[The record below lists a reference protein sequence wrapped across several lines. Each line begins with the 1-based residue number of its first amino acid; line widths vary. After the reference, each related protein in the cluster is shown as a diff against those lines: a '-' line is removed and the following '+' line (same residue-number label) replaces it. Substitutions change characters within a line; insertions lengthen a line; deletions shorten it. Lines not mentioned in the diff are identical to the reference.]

1 LKISSQKSDRNSMKQ
16 MNQRLVLQLIQGSG
30 PISRRD
36 ITRRTGLSAASVSGI
51 TNTLIESGLVYEIGE
66 AEELGRAGR
75 RAVLLRLNP
84 SAGLVIG
91 VKLGVYSI
99 SCVITDL
106 DANVL
111 HSTEHIFGSSN
122 ETTTPYNPDIT
133 IQTTIDTIDSLL
145 LKADIDP
152 RHLLGIGIGINGTV
166 DPDTGVAL
174 FAPHFGWHNV
184 PISEP
189 LAKRFDIPIFLEN
202 DARALTIAEQW
213 FGAGRE
219 VNHFAAAVIGYGI
232 GAGIVTNK
240 QIYRGSSGGAGEF
253 GHIILQKDGPL
264 CSCGNHGCLESLASI
279 PAIIRN
285 INAALDSGESSIL
298 SRKEK
303 QTIDTIAMAAEAGDA
318 LTIHVLE
325 TAGSW
330 LGLGVASLVNMFNP
344 EILVIHGEATTLGPY
359 YFDTMESVM
368 RRYTFN
374 GLGDS
379 LQVIYQN
386 GGNEIWARGAA
397 CVVLGSLFT
406 SHDYH
411 QKFSISLPGAPISKA
426 FQGGT
431 TG

>member
-133 IQTTIDTIDSLL
+133 IQITIDTIDSLL
-145 LKADIDP
+145 SKADIDP

-184 PISEP
+184 PIAEP

-264 CSCGNHGCLESLASI
+264 CSCGNRGCLESLASI

-285 INAALDSGESSIL
+285 INAALDSGEPSML
-298 SRKEK
+298 SGKEK
-303 QTIDTIAMAAEAGDA
+303 LTIDTIAMAAEAGDA

-344 EILVIHGEATTLGPY
+344 EILVVHGEATTLGPY

-411 QKFSISLPGAPISKA
+411 QKFSINLPGAPISKA
-426 FQGGT
+426 FQGGI